1 MRPIFAAVFAV
12 IALLTAPA
20 LHARPAPKAAPA
32 ATSASEQHLILVTL
46 DGVRWL
52 DLFRGPD
59 PALVANKRF
68 THPDLQDMVVKAWLD
83 DDNPGAQLMP
93 FLHGM
98 VTSGGVLAGNRDIN
112 DCMNVSNPMW
122 FSYPGYNEI
131 FTGRA
136 DPEIISNDPNYNRN
150 VTFFEWLQRR
160 PAFAGKVLA
169 FGNWDV
175 FPYIINDKRSG
186 VPVNPGLGLRH
197 PTETLTMRLAL
208 DAWRTQ
214 KPRVLYVGLGDTD
227 ELAHIGDYPGYLA
240 AMNRDDDFIAELW
253 RMAQA
258 DPATR
263 GKTTLIVTTD
273 HGRGTGLG
281 AAWTEHGSAASV
293 ALDPAGFTIPDK
305 AGFPGSEQIW
315 LGAIGPGVRPL
326 PLDPTA
332 DDTAQ
337 CFSQSQI
344 AASALTALGE
354 DWRAFDAKA
363 GEPLPFFVRK

>member
-1 MRPIFAAVFAV
+1 MRLMFAAMLAM
-12 IALLTAPA
+12 ITALAAPA
-20 LHARPAPKAAPA
+20 LHAQPAPAGD
-32 ATSASEQHLILVTL
+32 QRLILVTL
-46 DGVRWL
+46 DGTRWQ
-52 DLFRGPD
+52 DVFRGAD
-59 PALVANKRF
+59 PGLIADKRF
-68 THPDLQDMVVKAWLD
+68 TNPDLQASVVQSWMEG
-83 DDNPGAQLMP
+83 DNPGADLMP

-98 VTSGGVLAGNRDIN
+98 AAGGGVLTGNRDAN
-112 DCMNVSNPMW
+112 ECMSVANPMW

-136 DPEIISNDPNYNRN
+136 DPEIMTNDPEYNRN

-186 VPVNPGLGLRH
+186 VPVNPGMGLRH

-227 ELAHIGDYPGYLA
+227 ELAHIGDYAQYLA

-253 RMAQA
+253 RMVQA
-258 DPATR
+258 DPAYR

-273 HGRGTGLG
+273 HGRGSAPG
-281 AAWTEHGSAASV
+281 AAWTEHGSAESV
-293 ALDPAGFTIPDK
+293 RLDPAGFTIPDP

-315 LGAIGPGVRPL
+315 LAAIGPAVHPAEL
-326 PLDPTA
+326 TPD
-332 DDTAQ
+332 Q
-337 CFSQSQI
+337 CLSQSQI

-363 GEPLPFFVRK
+363 GAPLPFFVRK

>member
-1 MRPIFAAVFAV
+1 MRPIFAAMLAL
-12 IALLTAPA
+12 IAALAAPA
-20 LHARPAPKAAPA
+20 LHAKPTPENDQR
-32 ATSASEQHLILVTL
+32 LIVVTL
-46 DGVRWL
+46 DGTRWL
-52 DLFRGPD
+52 DVFRGPD
-59 PALVANKRF
+59 PILVADKRF
-68 THPDLQDMVVKAWLD
+68 TNPDLQSTVVQAWMEGN
-83 DDNPGAQLMP
+83 NPGADLMP
-93 FLHGM
+93 FLHNQ
-98 VTSGGVLAGNRDIN
+98 VARGGVLIGNRDLDECIN
-112 DCMNVSNPMW
+112 VANPMW

-136 DPEIISNDPNYNRN
+136 DPEITSNDPHDNQN
-150 VTFFEWLQRR
+150 VTFFEWLQHR
-160 PAFAGKVLA
+160 PAFAGKVLT

-175 FPYIINDKRSG
+175 FPAIINEKRSG
-186 VPVNPGLGLRH
+186 VPVNPGMAPRY

-227 ELAHIGDYPGYLA
+227 ELAHIGDYAGYLI

-258 DPATR
+258 DPETR

-273 HGRGTGLG
+273 HGRGTGSG
-281 AAWTEHGSAASV
+281 AAWTEHGSAAAV

-315 LGAIGPGVRPL
+315 LAAIGPAV
-326 PLDPTA
+326 DPSAITSA
-332 DDTAQ
+332 TFDSGQ
-337 CFSQSQI
+337 CFSQNQI

-363 GEPLPFFVRK
+363 GEPFPFFRRR

>member
-1 MRPIFAAVFAV
+1 MRPIFAAMFALV
-12 IALLTAPA
+12 AAFAAPA
-20 LHARPAPKAAPA
+20 LQAKPAP
-32 ATSASEQHLILVTL
+32 ASDQRLILVTL
-46 DGVRWL
+46 DGTRWL
-52 DLFRGPD
+52 DIFRGPEVR
-59 PALVANKRF
+59 LVIDKDY
-68 THPDLQDMVVKAWLD
+68 TKPDLKETIVQTWMTTE
-83 DDNPGAQLMP
+83 NPGAELMP
-93 FLHGM
+93 FLHGT
-98 VTSGGVLAGNRDIN
+98 VARQGVLTGNRDLN
-112 DCMNVSNPMW
+112 ECFNVANTMW

-136 DPEIISNDPNYNRN
+136 DSEITSNDPEYNRN

-186 VPVNPGLGLRH
+186 VPVNPGLGQRY

-258 DPATR
+258 DPETR

-273 HGRGTGLG
+273 HGRGTGFG
-281 AAWTEHGSAASV
+281 GAWTEHGSAASV

-315 LGAIGPGVRPL
+315 LGAIGPGVDASAPV
-326 PLDPTA
+326 LDTFE
-332 DDTAQ
+332 DGK
-337 CFSQSQI
+337 CLSQSQI

>member
-1 MRPIFAAVFAV
+1 MRLIFAAMLAV
-12 IALLTAPA
+12 IAPLAAAGVHAKPAQTAQPVQSGDQ
-20 LHARPAPKAAPA
+20 R
-32 ATSASEQHLILVTL
+32 LILVTL
-46 DGVRWL
+46 DGTRWQ
-52 DLFRGPD
+52 DVFRGPD
-59 PALVANKRF
+59 PVLVTDKRF
-68 THPDLQDMVVKAWLD
+68 THPDLQEHVVQSWVEG
-83 DDNPGAQLMP
+83 DNPGADLMP
-93 FLHGM
+93 FLHRMGA
-98 VTSGGVLAGNRDIN
+98 SGGVLTGNRDTAE
-112 DCMNVSNPMW
+112 CMNVANPMW

-136 DPEIISNDPNYNRN
+136 DPEITSNDKEYNRN

-169 FGNWDV
+169 FGNWDA
-175 FPYIINDKRSG
+175 FAYIINDKRSG
-186 VPVNPGLGLRH
+186 VSVNPGLGGRNL
-197 PTETLTMRLAL
+197 TETLTMRLAL

-227 ELAHIGDYPGYLA
+227 ELAHIGDYAGYLA

-273 HGRGTGLG
+273 HGRGAGAG

-293 ALDPAGFTIPDK
+293 ALDPEGFTIPDK

-315 LGAIGPGVRPL
+315 LAAIGPAVEAAWPEIEFFGSGKCL
-326 PLDPTA
+326 
-332 DDTAQ
+332 
-337 CFSQSQI
+337 SQSQI